1 MLSLSNPEFT
11 TSLCNGHK
19 PMDLL
24 ITIGLARILK
34 PGKLP
39 KFVNMGN
46 LLGVPILGQSD
57 KGHPE
62 RFVLDLRCCY
72 SHGQIWVPL
81 GVFFFWSRLAKHDVP
96 R

>member
-11 TSLCNGHK
+11 TSLCNGYK
-19 PMDLL
+19 PTDIL
-24 ITIGLARILK
+24 ITRGLARILK

-57 KGHPE
+57 NGHPE
-62 RFVLDLRCCY
+62 RYVLDLRCWY

-81 GVFFFWSRLAKHDVP
+81 GVCCFA
-96 R
+96 

>member
-1 MLSLSNPEFT
+1 
-11 TSLCNGHK
+11 
-19 PMDLL
+19 MDLL
-24 ITIGLARILK
+24 ITMVLARILK

-46 LLGVPILGQSD
+46 LLGVPTLGQSD

-62 RFVLDLRCCY
+62 RFVFDLRCCY

-81 GVFFFWSRLAKHDVP
+81 GVCCFA
-96 R
+96 